1 MKELDIKYS
10 EIRLMRELLIE
21 EMRSEFQ
28 HMGVELLKLVEMRL
42 QTVIMAGIVKDD
54 VAIER
59 KNFKG

>member
-1 MKELDIKYS
+1 
-10 EIRLMRELLIE
+10 MRELLIE